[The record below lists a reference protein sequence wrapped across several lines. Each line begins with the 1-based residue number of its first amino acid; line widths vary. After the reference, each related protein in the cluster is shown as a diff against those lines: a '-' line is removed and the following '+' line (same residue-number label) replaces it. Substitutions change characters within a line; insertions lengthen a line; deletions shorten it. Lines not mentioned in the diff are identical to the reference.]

1 MANGYV
7 DVNGLHMYYE
17 IHGTGQPLALLHG
30 GMSATGTSFGK
41 LWPTLAETRQVIAL
55 EQQAHGHTAD
65 IDRPLS
71 MEQMAD
77 DTAAALSQLG
87 IANAD
92 IFGYSLGAGI
102 ALQVAIRHPNL
113 VRKLVLTSVT
123 YNTGGFHPGLQE
135 GMADLKPENFA
146 GTPFY
151 EEYLQIAPRP
161 EDFPRLIE
169 RTKQLDGVIQDWP
182 AEAIRGIK
190 APTLLIIGDSDIIRP
205 EHAVEMFRLFGGGV
219 MGDMVGL
226 PNAQLAILPGTTH
239 ITVVQ
244 RADLLL
250 TIIPA
255 FLDAPMPEPK

>member
-7 DVNGLHMYYE
+7 DVNGLHMYYDIDGE
-17 IHGTGQPLALLHG
+17 GQPLALLHG
-30 GMSATGTSFGK
+30 GMSATGTSFGT

-77 DTAAALSQLG
+77 DTAAALGQLG

-102 ALQVAIRHPNL
+102 ALQVAIRHPHL
-113 VRKLVLTSVT
+113 VRKLVLASVT

-161 EDFPRLIE
+161 EDFPRLVE
-169 RTKQLDGVIQDWP
+169 RSKQLEECDSGL
-182 AEAIRGIK
+182 ASRGN
-190 APTLLIIGDSDIIRP
+190 PW
-205 EHAVEMFRLFGGGV
+205 
-219 MGDMVGL
+219 
-226 PNAQLAILPGTTH
+226 N
-239 ITVVQ
+239 
-244 RADLLL
+244 
-250 TIIPA
+250 
-255 FLDAPMPEPK
+255 